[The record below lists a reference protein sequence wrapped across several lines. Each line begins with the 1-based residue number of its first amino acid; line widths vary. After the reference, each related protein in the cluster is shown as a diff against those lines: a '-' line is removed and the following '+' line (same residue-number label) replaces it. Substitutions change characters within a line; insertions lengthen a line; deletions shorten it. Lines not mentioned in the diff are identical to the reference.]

1 MGLMNKLGSAVGGN
15 IMQGVLGNMSEVDA
29 TTLEKEYGA
38 YLMEGETI
46 QTGFKLVRDALII
59 TDKRS
64 LDFDKQGAT
73 GQKMRVDSIY
83 LRSIYH
89 VTAETA
95 GFGLDDSELSIDY
108 ITTPNLKSNNPQ
120 YASKKYEFPKKYN
133 IQGLYKMLQE
143 LAYANYE
150 ELNK

>member
-59 TDKRS
+59 TDKRI

-73 GQKMRVDSIY
+73 GQKMWI
-83 LRSIYH
+83 
-89 VTAETA
+89 
-95 GFGLDDSELSIDY
+95 LSISARFTMLLLRRQASAWMTVNFPL
-108 ITTPNLKSNNPQ
+108 ITSRLRT
-120 YASKKYEFPKKYN
+120 
-133 IQGLYKMLQE
+133 
-143 LAYANYE
+143 
-150 ELNK
+150 